1 MTTHIDEHASKHAS
15 SATPTLHP
23 TSNLHVRSMAALP
36 SPRQLLDELP
46 LGDTRA
52 ELVESSRMDIRT
64 IVSGA
69 DDRLLVVTGPCSV
82 HDPAAALDYA
92 SKLAPLAAQF
102 EQELCVVMRVYF
114 EKPRT
119 TVGWKGLINDPD
131 MDETYDVPRGLRL
144 AREVL
149 LGVLDAGLPVGCEF
163 LEPTSPQFIA
173 DAVSWGA
180 IGARTTESQVHR
192 QLASGL
198 SMPIGFKNATDGD
211 IQVAIDGCRAANAAQ
226 VFFGSDF
233 DGRAALVS
241 TTGNPDTHIILRGG
255 RGGPNYQATNLETAT
270 GLLSKAQLPTRLMV
284 DASHANSGKDHVRQA
299 GVAGEIADMIAGG
312 TDEISGVML
321 ESFIVGGRQEPG
333 PGPLVYGQSVTDA
346 CMDFETTEGVLE
358 RLANAVQKRRQQ

>member
-1 MTTHIDEHASKHAS
+1 
-15 SATPTLHP
+15 
-23 TSNLHVRSMAALP
+23 MAALP
-36 SPRQLLDELP
+36 TPRELLDELP
-46 LGDTRA
+46 LGDARA
-52 ELVESSRMDIRT
+52 ELVESSRMDIRA

-92 SKLAPLAAQF
+92 SKLAPLASQF
-102 EQELCVVMRVYF
+102 EKELCVVMRVYF

-119 TVGWKGLINDPD
+119 TVGWKGLINDPG
-131 MDETYDVPRGLRL
+131 MDESYDVPRGLRL

-149 LGVLDAGLPVGCEF
+149 LGVLDTGLPVGCEF

-211 IQVAIDGCRAANAAQ
+211 IQVAVDGCRAASSAQ

-255 RGGPNYQATNLETAT
+255 RRGPNYDSDSLAAATKLLQKA
-270 GLLSKAQLPTRLMV
+270 GLPQRVMV

-299 GVAGEIADMIAGG
+299 AVAGEIGAMVAAGSH
-312 TDEISGVML
+312 EISGVML
-321 ESFIVGGRQEPG
+321 ESFLVAGRQEPG

-346 CMDFETTEGVLE
+346 CMDFGTTEAVLDG
-358 RLANAVQKRRQQ
+358 LATAVQKRRQG